1 MDKWGRPD
9 INTGLGLVRG
19 MMDLKT
25 FQNRQQDRAF
35 GLKDREAFKGSSGM
49 SRAAYEGKVAKGA
62 LKTQERKQQNQA
74 NIEKYIPMV
83 QQGIEPNRKAEDFS
97 YVDWL
102 GAQTKVQQTL
112 NADVNYQNDVLIK
125 EENERTANEAKG
137 NNMIAT
143 SEIYAGQ
150 GDDIRAA
157 EILAPMYNFFPD
169 NQEFMGVNPDNRK
182 QWIMKDQRTDE
193 EYMMDAV
200 PYGQIIPMAKKFTKA
215 YRTVDEGFQKK
226 RRLHNNA
233 EITKWDVWTA
243 SNGREALHFTF
254 LDKNGAMREIW
265 KDPDTGEVLKGY
277 DVRTKQNVKSNLD
290 FRPSEYWAD
299 KTKAEKS
306 KVGLE
311 KAKVDL
317 KRAEEGGPTPKEQRA
332 SKAKIDAVN
341 KKQIRALRKE
351 LRKAKGESARLYGDY
366 KGDDPSYIQAKDNIK
381 SLEDEI
387 KELSGGKKPQKDKV
401 ETAMPPAEQHRGK
414 IIKDTETGKR
424 YKSDGTQWIEID

>member
-25 FQNRQQDRAF
+25 FQNRQQDRAL

-112 NADVNYQNDVLIK
+112 NADVNYQNNVLIK

-215 YRTVDEGFQKK
+215 YRTVDEGFQKE

-290 FRPSEYWAD
+290 FRPSKYWAD
-299 KTKAEKS
+299 KA
-306 KVGLE
+306 KVKKEALE
-311 KAKVDL
+311 RRGKIADVGKKEVDL
-317 KRAEEGGPTPKEQRA
+317 KRAKEGGLTPKEQRT
-332 SKAKIDAVN
+332 SKARLKAADT
-341 KKQIRALRKE
+341 KHIRSLEKE
-351 LRKAKGESARLYGDY
+351 LRKLESELTKQEAEGR
-366 KGDDPSYIQAKDNIK
+366 NI
-381 SLEDEI
+381 LVE
-387 KELSGGKKPQKDKV
+387 GKAEPIYEATKHNVQQLKDKIG
-401 ETAMPPAEQHRGK
+401 ELKG
-414 IIKDTETGKR
+414 
-424 YKSDGTQWIEID
+424 